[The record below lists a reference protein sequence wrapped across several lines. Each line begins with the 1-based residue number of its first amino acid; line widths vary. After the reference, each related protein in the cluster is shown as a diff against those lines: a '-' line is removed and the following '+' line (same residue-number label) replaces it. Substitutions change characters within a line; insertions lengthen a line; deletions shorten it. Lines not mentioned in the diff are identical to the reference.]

1 MSEDKKKITL
11 SGKQAVFIGAL
22 IVIMA
27 IVLLFC

>member
-1 MSEDKKKITL
+1 MSDKKITL
-11 SGKQAVFIGAL
+11 TKKQAAFIGAL

>member
-1 MSEDKKKITL
+1 MSDKKITITK
-11 SGKQAVFIGAL
+11 KQAVFIGAL